1 MGNLPNFNS
10 WNLFVFM
17 VIGFDCGTNDSRKV
31 VGLGES
37 MWNSLHDSD
46 DYDPRG
52 DLIGNIVSTIFFIIV
67 LTLIIV

>member
-1 MGNLPNFNS
+1 MD
-10 WNLFVFM
+10 
-17 VIGFDCGTNDSRKV
+17 IRYDCGTNDSPKV
-31 VGLGES
+31 VGLGEI